1 MHLFKN
7 TEGEK
12 KPNKQLLWVEKHLE
26 HEDALE
32 RWRKNANPPDED
44 GDGPMTDEFDRLV
57 AAALKW
63 TLPEPEFKVKTVNN
77 PDIMQP
83 VDVTD

>member
-1 MHLFKN
+1 
-7 TEGEK
+7 
-12 KPNKQLLWVEKHLE
+12 
-26 HEDALE
+26 
-32 RWRKNANPPDED
+32 
-44 GDGPMTDEFDRLV
+44 MTDEFDRLV
-57 AAALKW
+57 AAALKR